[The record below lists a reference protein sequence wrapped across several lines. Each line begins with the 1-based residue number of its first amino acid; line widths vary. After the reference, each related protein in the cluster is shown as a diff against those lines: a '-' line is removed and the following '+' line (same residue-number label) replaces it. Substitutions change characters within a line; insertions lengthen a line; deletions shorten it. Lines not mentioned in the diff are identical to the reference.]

1 LIDDDVRVLLLVD
14 LGEVV
19 DVVADLDVVAE
30 VLLVLQQLM
39 GLLDILYFLQFDGY
53 SLPLL

>member
-1 LIDDDVRVLLLVD
+1 VD

-19 DVVADLDVVAE
+19 VADVDLDVVE
-30 VLLVLQQLM
+30 GVLLVLRQLM
-39 GLLDILYFLQFDGY
+39 GLLDMLYFLQFDGY